1 MANLVTITREG
12 RIILKFGG
20 IILGVLILL
29 YFGVKGGSL
38 IRDIFFPK
46 PPPPPKQAFGKLP
59 HLQFPSVGTAGI
71 QFIVNTTTGSLPML
85 PDRSNVYKLK
95 TSSADLLALKN
106 ARNAV
111 DSEYIVE
118 NETKLTDTLYQ
129 WSQTNTGVIMQYDI
143 ASKNF
148 TISSNYLTNPFL
160 ISTNL
165 LPQNSRIEDD
175 MMSFLSLIGADT
187 SDIDTDKTTV
197 DLFQIQNGSLV
208 PAENTATAKF
218 AKVTLFQKDIDQ
230 TPIIYDTPTDS
241 SMNFIVSYPANSN
254 LVPVQGEFF
263 HHLPNLDEKSDYPI
277 KTAAQALED
286 LKKGNAYMINPQ
298 NLTTVDITDVNLAYF
313 LDKNTKEYMMPV
325 IVFTGINFT
334 AYVEAI
340 PDSSLN

>member
-1 MANLVTITREG
+1 
-12 RIILKFGG
+12 
-20 IILGVLILL
+20 
-29 YFGVKGGSL
+29 
-38 IRDIFFPK
+38 
-46 PPPPPKQAFGKLP
+46 
-59 HLQFPSVGTAGI
+59 
-71 QFIVNTTTGSLPML
+71 
-85 PDRSNVYKLK
+85 
-95 TSSADLLALKN
+95 
-106 ARNAV
+106 
-111 DSEYIVE
+111 
-118 NETKLTDTLYQ
+118 
-129 WSQTNTGVIMQYDI
+129 MQYDI

-165 LPQNSRIEDD
+165 LPQTSTIEDD

-187 SDIDTDKTTV
+187 SDIDTDKTTT
-197 DLFQIQNGSLV
+197 DLFQIQNGTLV

-218 AKVTLFQKDIDQ
+218 AKVTLFQKDIDE
-230 TPIIYDTPTDS
+230 TPIIYDTPTNS

-298 NLTTVDITDVNLAYF
+298 NLTTVDITDVSVAYF
-313 LDKNTKEYMMPV
+313 LDKNTNEYMMPV

-340 PDSSLN
+340 HDSSLN